1 MPHTAR
7 KRFGQHFLTDFATIE
22 ALIRAIQPQY
32 EDHIVEIGPGLGAL
46 TRPLRDQV
54 EHLHVIEIDRD
65 IVREL
70 KAAYPPEKV
79 TVHES
84 DALRFDFA
92 KLGGNLRIIGNL
104 PYNISTPLLFHLISF
119 SALIKDLHVMLQKE
133 VVERMVARPAT
144 TSYGKLSVMLQYRFD
159 MECLLTIPAICFR
172 PQPKVESAFVRLNPR
187 APATAADDEEL
198 FSRIVSMAFAQRR
211 KTLLNN
217 LKSKLTLSDFGAAG
231 IDPKLRAQ
239 DLSLNDFVRLANY
252 VGSKE
257 RRYTVRQGAQ

>member
-1 MPHTAR
+1 MPHPAR
-7 KRFGQHFLTDFATIE
+7 KRFGQHFLTDFATID
-22 ALIRAIQPQY
+22 ALIRAIQPRY

-46 TRPLRDQV
+46 TKPLAEQLA
-54 EHLHVIEIDRD
+54 HLHVIEIDRD
-65 IVREL
+65 IVGEL
-70 KAAYPPEKV
+70 KATYPPQKL
-79 TVHES
+79 TVHEG

-92 KLGGNLRIIGNL
+92 KLGGNLRIVGNL

-144 TSYGKLSVMLQYRFD
+144 KSYGKLSVMLQYRFD

-172 PQPKVESAFVRLNPR
+172 PQPKVESAFVRLSPR
-187 APATAADDEEL
+187 TPIAVADNETL

-217 LKSKLTLSDFGAAG
+217 LKSKLTLSDFAAAG

-239 DLSLNDFVRLANY
+239 DLSLNEFVRLANY
-252 VGSKE
+252 VGSQE
-257 RRYTVRQGAQ
+257 RRYTMKHGAQ